1 MPVKMEKRR
10 VVTSPTSASSGTL
23 QVVEAVIA
31 TLSSSQIAKHGPKT
45 VV

>member
-10 VVTSPTSASSGTL
+10 VVTSPTSYSESL

-31 TLSSSQIAKHGPKT
+31 SLSSSQIAKHGPKT